1 MADTKTPAGTPA
13 PAEKAKTTG
22 RRVLEGIVT
31 RDKMAKTRRVEVERL
46 VRHPKYGKFVKRRTV
61 CYAHDEKNESH
72 LGDTVEIIE
81 SRPLSKTK
89 RWELVKIVKK
99 APSRT
104 LSNLE
109 GAVAGSDVPG
119 ATAEAPKAAPP
130 AKAEDKKKAEEK
142 K

>member
-1 MADTKTPAGTPA
+1 MADTTNTPPAGEQA
-13 PAEKAKTTG
+13 TG
-22 RRVLEGIVT
+22 KRVMLGTVT
-31 RDKMAKTRRVEVERL
+31 RDKTSKTRRVEVERL

-61 CYAHDEKNESH
+61 CYVHDEKNESR
-72 LGDTVEIIE
+72 LGDTVEIVE

-89 RWELVKIVKK
+89 RWNLVKIVKK

-109 GAVAGSDVPG
+109 GAVAGSDVPVAAG
-119 ATAEAPKAAPP
+119 AAPD
-130 AKAEDKKKAEEK
+130 AAEKTGEK

>member
-1 MADTKTPAGTPA
+1 MADTNTPAA
-13 PAEKAKTTG
+13 PATGEKTTG

-61 CYAHDEKNESH
+61 CYVHDEKNESH

-89 RWELVKIVKK
+89 RWDMVKIVKK
-99 APSRT
+99 APSLT

-109 GAVAGSDVPG
+109 GAVAGSDAPS
-119 ATAEAPKAAPP
+119 AEAKAP
-130 AKAEDKKKAEEK
+130 AKAEEK

>member
-1 MADTKTPAGTPA
+1 MADTSTTAA
-13 PAEKAKTTG
+13 QKTTG
-22 RRVLEGIVT
+22 RRLLEGTVT
-31 RDKMAKTRRVEVERL
+31 SDKMAKTRRVEVERL

-61 CYAHDEKNESH
+61 CYVHDEKNDSH

-119 ATAEAPKAAPP
+119 AEAAKAAP
-130 AKAEDKKKAEEK
+130 AKTEEK

>member
-1 MADTKTPAGTPA
+1 MAEATTPA
-13 PAEKAKTTG
+13 PQAGEARTG
-22 RRVLEGIVT
+22 RRVLQGIVT
-31 RDKMAKTRRVEVERL
+31 RDKSAKTRRVEVERL
-46 VRHPKYGKFVKRRTV
+46 VRHPKYGKYVKQRTI
-61 CYAHDEKNESH
+61 CYVHDENNESH

-89 RWELVKIVKK
+89 RWMLVRIVTK

-109 GAVAGSDVPG
+109 GAVAGSDV
-119 ATAEAPKAAPP
+119 AAP
-130 AKAEDKKKAEEK
+130 AGEEK

>member
-1 MADTKTPAGTPA
+1 MADTTTPAA
-13 PAEKAKTTG
+13 KAEATAKTTG

-31 RDKMAKTRRVEVERL
+31 RDKMAKTRRVEVQRL
-46 VRHPKYGKFVKRRTV
+46 VRHARYGKFVKRRTV

-81 SRPLSKTK
+81 SRPLSKLK

-109 GAVAGSDVPG
+109 GAVAGSD
-119 ATAEAPKAAPP
+119 AAAAPAA
-130 AKAEDKKKAEEK
+130 AKPTEEK

>member
-1 MADTKTPAGTPA
+1 MADTNTPAA
-13 PAEKAKTTG
+13 PATGEKTTG

-31 RDKMAKTRRVEVERL
+31 RDKMTKTRRVEVERL

-61 CYAHDEKNESH
+61 CYVHDEKNESH

-89 RWELVKIVKK
+89 RWELIKVVKK

-119 ATAEAPKAAPP
+119 GAAPG
-130 AKAEDKKKAEEK
+130 AAKAEEK

>member
-1 MADTKTPAGTPA
+1 MADTNATTPET
-13 PAEKAKTTG
+13 KTTG

-31 RDKMAKTRRVEVERL
+31 RDKMAKTRRVEVQRL

-61 CYAHDEKNESH
+61 CYVHDEKNDSH

-81 SRPLSKTK
+81 CRPLSKMK

-109 GAVAGSDVPG
+109 GAVAGSDV
-119 ATAEAPKAAPP
+119 ATEKPETKT
-130 AKAEDKKKAEEK
+130 DEK

>member
-1 MADTKTPAGTPA
+1 MTETSPTP
-13 PAEKAKTTG
+13 KKKTTAS
-22 RRVLEGIVT
+22 RILEGIVT

-72 LGDTVEIIE
+72 LGDTVQIVE
-81 SRPLSKTK
+81 SRPLSKLK
-89 RWELVKIVKK
+89 RWALIKVVKK

-109 GAVAGSDVPG
+109 GAVAGADAGAV
-119 ATAEAPKAAPP
+119 ATAKP
-130 AKAEDKKKAEEK
+130 AEEK

>member
-1 MADTKTPAGTPA
+1 MADTSTNTPAATST
-13 PAEKAKTTG
+13 KTTG

-46 VRHPKYGKFVKRRTV
+46 VRHPRYGKFVKRRTV
-61 CYAHDEKNESH
+61 CYVHDEKNESH

-89 RWELVKIVKK
+89 RWNLVKVVKK

-104 LSNLE
+104 LSSLE
-109 GAVAGSDVPG
+109 GAVAGSEIPG
-119 ATAEAPKAAPP
+119 ATAPAATT
-130 AKAEDKKKAEEK
+130 EEK